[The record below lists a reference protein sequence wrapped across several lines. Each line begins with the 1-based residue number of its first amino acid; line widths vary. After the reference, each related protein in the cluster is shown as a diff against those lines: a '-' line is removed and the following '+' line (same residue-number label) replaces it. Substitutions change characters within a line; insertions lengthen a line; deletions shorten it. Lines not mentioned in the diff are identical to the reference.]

1 MNRFDEFL
9 RGSFVVTTL
18 KRGAVKP
25 CMRPST
31 RQLMDLENQHHA
43 SAWCYD
49 GIKPTNQTVSTVS
62 MSDGETDES
71 V

>member
-1 MNRFDEFL
+1 MNRFDEWL
-9 RGSFVVTTL
+9 RASFFTML
-18 KRGAVKP
+18 KHGATNSYII
-25 CMRPST
+25 PST
-31 RQLMDLENQHHA
+31 RTLMDLEKQHHA
-43 SAWCYD
+43 LAWCCD